1 MGKWK
6 NGISIQWGDEAM
18 AATPKGISKIKLD
31 MMVVERSVYDEYTRW
46 CSKHG
51 YSPNVLIEKFMRET
65 VLKP

>member
-1 MGKWK
+1 
-6 NGISIQWGDEAM
+6 M

-31 MMVVERSVYDEYTRW
+31 MVVERSAYDEYVRW

-51 YSPNVLIEKFMRET
+51 YSVNVLIEKFMRET

>member
-1 MGKWK
+1 
-6 NGISIQWGDEAM
+6 M

-31 MMVVERSVYDEYTRW
+31 MMVVERSVYDEYMRW

-51 YSPNVLIEKFMRET
+51 YSSNVLIEKYMRET